1 MMCYEVALYRVIQ
14 LYTVD
19 LNGLVSYIMSV
30 LESFFSNIF

>member
-19 LNGLVSYIMSV
+19 FNSLVSYNMSV
-30 LESFFSNIF
+30 L